1 VEEKEMI
8 DHIIPKPKQISGY
21 STHRMVADLL
31 DGAPGLFVDNGD
43 HLVIRSDKKIT
54 EFGKA
59 VKTPALG
66 SIIGFELKACAA
78 QRKGGKNI
86 YPEIGD
92 WRTRRS
98 WLETEGKKNG
108 FEILALHVSG
118 SRQIIIS
125 NGGRKFWIDS
135 TLFTGILKVVDQKNF
150 NLALVKGVGRVGKAF
165 GMGLLVI

>member
-1 VEEKEMI
+1 MI

-31 DGAPGLFVDNGD
+31 DGAQGLFVDNGD
-43 HLVIRSDKKIT
+43 HLIIRCDKKIT
-54 EFGKA
+54 ELGK
-59 VKTPALG
+59 VVETQTLG

-86 YPEIGD
+86 YPEAGD

-98 WLETEGKKNG
+98 WLESEGQKNG

-118 SRQIIIS
+118 SRQTIIS
-125 NGGRKFWIDS
+125 KNGRKFWIDS
-135 TLFTGILKVVDQKNF
+135 TLFTGVLKVVDEKKF
-150 NLALVKGVGRVGKAF
+150 NLSLVKGVGRVGKAF